1 MPERLVAVDFAERTD
16 PGRDPS
22 KQVNEDSCGYKVTP
36 LGHLAVVCDGMGGHE
51 GGREA
56 SMRAVAAIFAAF
68 ERGSFEASQ
77 APRGRAALLKSAI
90 EEANREVFA
99 LAAPTMHAR
108 PGSTVVAILVHPGG
122 ADVAWVGDSRVYLVH
137 GSQVTQVTRDHSLV
151 ESLVAAGALT
161 PEQAAQHPD
170 ANQILRARGMKA
182 DVEVDLSTAPVPF
195 VAGDAF
201 ILCSDGMSDLVKP
214 EDLLQI
220 VGTAPA
226 AQVAGQ
232 LVDLAN
238 ARGGHDN
245 ITVQVLRVRE
255 SSDVSTKPIAPT
267 IAEPIAQTIVDAPA
281 GSPPNP
287 GRTTYVPPV
296 SPVPV
301 APRAAGSPTAG
312 DDDHEPAHQSPAV
325 IIGVVIALAGLVL
338 AGIAIHLQTSR
349 KSKHDTSVAI
359 DLDGGAP
366 PPQATLSEPTAIP
379 SAPPAQDA
387 GALQPLAPPAHSH
400 HHHSGPPPTG
410 GPDIPLPPVP
420 TSTSL

>member
-56 SMRAVAAIFAAF
+56 STRAVAAIFSAF
-68 ERGSFEASQ
+68 ERGSFEAAQ
-77 APRGRAALLKSAI
+77 TPRGRSALLKSAI
-90 EEANREVFA
+90 EEANKEVYA
-99 LAAPTMHAR
+99 LAAPSMHAR

-122 ADVAWVGDSRVYLVH
+122 ADIAHVGDSRVYLVH
-137 GSQVTQVTRDHSLV
+137 GSQVMQVTRDHSLV

-170 ANQILRARGMKA
+170 ANQILRALGMKA
-182 DVEVDLSTAPVPF
+182 DVEVELTSKPLPF

-245 ITVQVLRVRE
+245 ITVQVMRMRE
-255 SSDVSTKPIAPT
+255 SSDASGKPLAPT
-267 IAEPIAQTIVDAPA
+267 IAEPVALTVVDTPQGAPA
-281 GSPPNP
+281 ESN
-287 GRTTYVPPV
+287 RTTYVPP
-296 SPVPV
+296 
-301 APRAAGSPTAG
+301 APGAAPPRTAGSPATMEEEG
-312 DDDHEPAHQSPAV
+312 DAAHRSPAV

-338 AGIAIHLQTSR
+338 AGIAIHLETSR
-349 KSKHDTSVAI
+349 KSKHAADVLM
-359 DLDGGAP
+359 DLDGGLAVP
-366 PPQATLSEPTAIP
+366 AATLSEPTAIP
-379 SAPPAQDA
+379 SAPPLEDA
-387 GALQPLAPPAHSH
+387 GALQPLAPPTHSH
-400 HHHSGPPPTG
+400 HHHADSPPTST
-410 GPDIPLPPVP
+410 PDLPLPPVP